1 MIGDKILTNR
11 DDYRKAKKILK
22 YILDKH
28 KIVITIGG
36 GSGTH
41 KSELM
46 EALQELLYKENKLS
60 LGISLDDY
68 YKIHF
73 NFRNEERKA
82 KGLKSVGIKEID
94 WSLVKNIIYRFKKG
108 KKIYSQ
114 VINKYTNSIML
125 QEIDSRGIDYLI
137 IEGLY
142 ANYLKKLKL
151 SDFSIHLEGSPKDT
165 LKFRLRRKKENEKD
179 EFRKKVVE
187 KEYKEVLKLKKYADK
202 II

>member
-11 DDYRKAKKILK
+11 NDYRRAKKILK
-22 YILDKH
+22 HILDKH
-28 KIVITIGG
+28 KIIITIGG
-36 GSGTH
+36 GSGTR
-41 KSELM
+41 KTELM
-46 EALQELLYKENKLS
+46 EALQELLYKKNKLS
-60 LGISLDDY
+60 LGISLDDM

-94 WSLVKNIIYRFKKG
+94 WSLVKNIIHRFKKG

-125 QEIDSRGIDYLI
+125 QEIDGRGIDYLI

-151 SDFSIHLEGSPKDT
+151 SDFAIHLEGTPKDT
-165 LKFRLRRKKENEKD
+165 LKFRLRRKKEDEKD

-187 KEYKEVLKLKKYADK
+187 KEYKEVLKLKKYADY
-202 II
+202 IL